1 MKKLFFS
8 VLTAIVV
15 AIGFNHAAAQMPQ
28 VPVCP
33 VDSAVRIG
41 KLDNGLTYYIRHN
54 EMPKGQADFF
64 IAQKVGSILEEDN
77 QRGLAHFLEH
87 MCFNG
92 TKNFPGNSLISWLET
107 VGVKFGYN
115 LNAYTS
121 IDETVYNI
129 SAVPV
134 ARKSVQDSCLL
145 ILHDWACDLTLDP
158 AEIDSERGV
167 IHQEWRRSMV
177 GQMRIIENLLPVMYP
192 NNKYGVRLPIGTMDV
207 VDNFAPQALRDY
219 YEKWYRP
226 DQQGIIVV
234 GDIDP
239 DYIEA
244 KIKEMFS
251 PIKMPENAAERYYV
265 PVEDTPGT
273 IYAIGKDPE
282 MAYPVA
288 SLIFKQTEKFVPK
301 ELNNTD
307 LHFAVYYIT
316 GMIERMLNQ
325 RFADIAKKPD
335 AEFAQA
341 SIEIGDFFFTDQK
354 DAVTLQ
360 VVGKGDD
367 IRPAF
372 KAAYRELLR
381 AVRGGFTQGEYDRA
395 KAQYIANMEKQ
406 YEQRAARENTSYC
419 KEYVRNFIQNE
430 PIPGIAYELDQAK
443 KYSEALPVEA
453 INMTFAE
460 LANSQDNRVFMAM
473 LPENDTYHVPTEAEV
488 AEVISGIEA
497 EDIEAYKDE
506 MKSEPLIPSLPKAV
520 SGKKS
525 ENKQWDAT
533 EINYKNGAKV
543 IIKPTKFTEGEILF
557 DATAKGGIANIDTD
571 AATSQ
576 FLQYALSSRSL
587 GDYTASD
594 LTKYLQGKQT
604 SLGYDYDEYDRSLQ
618 GSTTS
623 KNVQTLMEL
632 IYMSF
637 KDLKIGAEDFQGM
650 QNRLGAM
657 LANQENT
664 PNFLFGKGV
673 QKDLYKAAGQQQIS
687 TEMVNG
693 ANLDEA
699 NAVIKQLFA
708 NPADFT
714 FTFVG
719 DIDLNTFIP
728 LVDQYIGSLSAP
740 RIASPNYATKA
751 DWEITPGNSTDQD
764 KVAMQTPQT
773 YVAIAVSGAMP
784 YTYKNRALS
793 SIAGQILTKRL
804 LAKIREEMGA
814 VYSISASG
822 HMERL
827 GNQNTAIISNFP
839 MKPEMRDEVLAE
851 IYKMIFDM
859 TENVSDDELNPVR
872 EFMVKTDTENREKNE
887 GWLYAIAGNAL
898 NGVDTFNGTVD
909 VLNALTTA
917 DVKAFMKQLLDQNN
931 YRVYILNPAE

>member
-8 VLTAIVV
+8 VLTAI
-15 AIGFNHAAAQMPQ
+15 AISLGFNHVAAQMPQ
-28 VPVCP
+28 MPPCP
-33 VDSAVRIG
+33 IDSAVRVG

-54 EMPKGQADFF
+54 EMPKGQADFY

-121 IDETVYNI
+121 IDKTVYNI
-129 SAVPV
+129 SSVPV
-134 ARKSVQDSCLL
+134 ARQSVQDSCLL

-158 AEIDSERGV
+158 KEIDSERGV

-244 KIKEMFS
+244 KIKEMFG

-282 MAYPVA
+282 MAYAIA
-288 SLIFKQTEKFVPK
+288 SLIFKQSEKFIPK
-301 ELNNTD
+301 ELNNTEA
-307 LHFAVYYIT
+307 HFTWSYIS

-325 RFADIAKKPD
+325 RLSEMSKKPD
-335 AEFAQA
+335 AAFAQA
-341 SIEIGDFFFTDQK
+341 GVDLGDFFFTDQK

-360 VVGKGDD
+360 VVGKGND

-372 KAAYRELLR
+372 QAAYREFLR
-381 AVRGGFTQGEYDRA
+381 ALRGGFTEGEYERA
-395 KAQYIANMEKQ
+395 KAQYIAEMEKS

-419 KEYVRNFIQNE
+419 EEYVRNFVDNE
-430 PIPGIAYELDQAK
+430 PIPGIEYELQHAQM
-443 KYSEALPVEA
+443 YAQMLPLEA
-453 INMTFAE
+453 INGTFAQVVE
-460 LANSQDNRVFMAM
+460 GQDNRVFMAM
-473 LPENDTYHVPTEAEV
+473 LPENDTYAIPTEAEV
-488 AEVISGIEA
+488 AEVIAGVEA

-520 SGKKS
+520 SGKVT
-525 ENKQWDAT
+525 ENKQWNAT
-533 EINYKNGAKV
+533 EINYPNGVKV
-543 IIKPTKFTEGEILF
+543 IVKPTKFTDGEVLF
-557 DATAKGGIANIDTD
+557 DATAKGGIANID
-571 AATSQ
+571 ATPATVQ
-576 FLQYALSSRSL
+576 FLQYALSTHGL
-587 GDYTASD
+587 GTYTDSD
-594 LTKYLQGKQT
+594 LRKYLQGKQT
-604 SLGYDYDEYDRSLQ
+604 SLSVDYDEYTRSLT
-618 GSTTS
+618 GSSTN

-637 KDLKIGAEDFQGM
+637 KDLNLNSEDFAGM
-650 QNRLGAM
+650 QNRLVAM
-657 LANQENT
+657 LENQENT
-664 PNFLFGKGV
+664 PNFKFGKGL
-673 QKDLYKAAGQQQIS
+673 QQNLYASASQQQIS
-687 TEMVNG
+687 SEAVKA
-693 ANLDEA
+693 ANLDES
-699 NAVIKQLFA
+699 NAIAKQLYA

-728 LVDQYIGSLSAP
+728 LVDQYIGSLTAP
-740 RIASPNYATKA
+740 RIAGISYAPKA
-751 DWEITPGNSTDQD
+751 DWEITKGSATDQD
-764 KVAMQTPQT
+764 KMEMQTPQT
-773 YVAIAVSGAMP
+773 YVAVVASASVP

-814 VYSISASG
+814 VYSISAQGS
-822 HMERL
+822 MTRL
-827 GNQNTAIISNFP
+827 GTQNTTIISNFP
-839 MKPEMRDEVLAE
+839 MKPEMKDVVLSE
-851 IYKMIFDM
+851 IHGMVYDM
-859 TENVSDDELNPVR
+859 TSNVSDDELNPVK
-872 EFMVKTDTENREKNE
+872 EFMVKTVNENLEKNE
-887 GWLYAIAGNAL
+887 GWLYAIAGASL
-898 NGVDTFNGTVD
+898 NGVDNLNGAIDT
-909 VLNALTTA
+909 LNGITTA
-917 DVKAFMKQLLDQNN
+917 DVKAFMKQVLDQNN
-931 YRVYILNPAE
+931 YRVYVLEPAE